1 MKKRQIFQITVWFVS
16 FFKHI
21 TIQWQLVAPISVM
34 VCWFLVRSRCKLL
47 NVIPKTSF
55 STLVSSSRTSIFIS
69 TDFSQVVSLD
79 WPNKGYLTQQ
89 KPLSGVEGGGVGG
102 TLGTHLSPLIHL
114 KSVPN
119 GRWQER
125 GKFAPGFVF
134 PQWHDKWN
142 TIPTVFQGKLARY

>member
-79 WPNKGYLTQQ
+79 WPKVIWPSRNLYQ
-89 KPLSGVEGGGVGG
+89 EWRGGRGG